1 MFPGDEETES
11 GQVLLHS
18 AGNLLLFHNVQTD
31 EKTVLRSP
39 AGSIGMKLVHTGN
52 IKCTVDIISF
62 FQELSS
68 FFRFDLHPPIK
79 EILRRR
85 RKRRQAR
92 DSYLL
97 LPRTRSRLRPARWRR
112 KRLFAR

>member
-39 AGSIGMKLVHTGN
+39 AGSIGMKVGCLVHSGN
-52 IKCTVDIISF
+52 IQCTVDTVSYR
-62 FQELSS
+62 
-68 FFRFDLHPPIK
+68 FFRNYIQSPH
-79 EILRRR
+79 RN
-85 RKRRQAR
+85 
-92 DSYLL
+92 
-97 LPRTRSRLRPARWRR
+97 
-112 KRLFAR
+112 